1 MARRPQVPPVPAA
14 VKWTAFLGWLVLPVA
29 AAWATTAGLDV
40 GFLWSGPIW
49 FGYAVVYMAVYFGW
63 VRRRV
68 IRLSS
73 SRSSGGSPAGP
84 RRSRT

>member
-1 MARRPQVPPVPAA
+1 MAKQPQVPPVPAA
-14 VKWTAFLGWLVLPVA
+14 VKWEAFVGWLVLPVL
-29 AAWATTAGLDV
+29 AAWATVAVFDA

-49 FGYAVVYMAVYFGW
+49 FGYAVAYMAAYFGW

-68 IRLSS
+68 TRLAS
-73 SRSSGGSPAGP
+73 SRRSDGNPAAP